1 MTTGMK
7 QLMADVRAFH
17 EKCGVP
23 VKDECRLPSKQRL
36 CLRMDLT
43 AEEYDELDDSMWQ
56 AVHAARGEVDSARAI
71 ITTAD
76 ALADLIYVLV
86 GTALEL
92 GIPLDRVWAEVHASN
107 MTKSADHTR
116 ADGKILKGPNYR
128 PPDIHKAIWGS
139 DDPPSVGGEG
149 GDT

>member
-1 MTTGMK
+1 MRD
-7 QLMADVRAFH
+7 LMNDVRAFH

-23 VKDECRLPSKQRL
+23 VASRPSVPNSDRVL
-36 CLRMDLT
+36 LRMRLHD
-43 AEEYDELDDSMWQ
+43 EEDDELDHEMWALERAEQ
-56 AVHAARGEVDSARAI
+56 DDPRATLAAAAKELVDSIVVR
-71 ITTAD
+71 
-76 ALADLIYVLV
+76 V

-107 MTKSADHTR
+107 MTKSSDHTR
-116 ADGKILKGPNYR
+116 ADGKVLKGPDYR

-149 GDT
+149 EADER

>member
-1 MTTGMK
+1 MSMRD
-7 QLMADVRAFH
+7 LMNDVRAFH

-23 VKDECRLPSKQRL
+23 VKDECRLPSEDRL
-36 CLRMDLT
+36 DLRYWLIFEE
-43 AEEYDELDDSMWQ
+43 AEEAQRELSFAAKRLGDETETLERI
-56 AVHAARGEVDSARAI
+56 AKE
-71 ITTAD
+71 
-76 ALADLIYVLV
+76 LADVIVVCV

-116 ADGKILKGPNYR
+116 ADGKILKGPDYR

-139 DDPPSVGGEG
+139 DE
-149 GDT
+149 